1 MTNLSD
7 PSTGDAL
14 EHIAYLAR
22 SENRVQILE
31 ALSKKPYNR
40 RDLVDETGVSSAT
53 VGRVLTELQSH
64 GWAERTQDGY
74 VATPAGTQVTA
85 EFEPFIGAMETIQ
98 HLGDAVGW
106 IPTDELDIGLH
117 HFSDVT
123 VRRPERYDPADIT
136 DFFVDHLQDVST
148 FRTLTHLVPIEAKE
162 RIMLDGVRSG
172 RLTIDLIITGE
183 LLDYLLEHPA
193 HRGRWTDLLDA
204 GATAY
209 CYDARIPCNL
219 FILGDLVI
227 LGDSHSNSG
236 HPYACLVT
244 ENSTIRAWA
253 HDLIDRYRVKADPID
268 VDTMTEEGAVLR
280 ENRSVGDRPS
290 ID

>member
-1 MTNLSD
+1 MTNHSD
-7 PSTGDAL
+7 TFPGDAL
-14 EHIAYLAR
+14 EHVAYLAR
-22 SENRVQILE
+22 SDNRVQILKT
-31 ALSKKPYNR
+31 LSSESYNR

-53 VGRVLTELQSH
+53 VGRVLTELQTR

-98 HLGDAVGW
+98 HLGDAVEW

-136 DFFVDHLQDVST
+136 DFFVDMLQDVSS

-162 RIMLDGVRSG
+162 RIMLEGVRSG
-172 RLTIDLIITGE
+172 RLTIDIVMTAG
-183 LLDYLLEHPA
+183 LLDYLQEHPG
-193 HRGRWTDLLDA
+193 HRARWKKLLEA
-204 GATAY
+204 GATANSF
-209 CYDARIPCNL
+209 DAHIPCNL
-219 FILGDLVI
+219 FILGDLV
-227 LGDSHSNSG
+227 LLADSHSNSG
-236 HPYACLVT
+236 HPYACIVS
-244 ENSTIRAWA
+244 ENPTIRSWA
-253 HDLIDRYRVKADPID
+253 HDLIDRYRMKAEPID
-268 VDTMTEEGAVLR
+268 VDTISEERSVPT